1 VTATMT
7 WFCGDIEHC
16 AGFCVDCCSF
26 IPTCCQEDTV
36 LVPIWPLGKLDG
48 WPAVPKPK
56 PERAGVDM
64 QADPNFSWA
73 GTVLGLVI
81 QSLELIGLVL
91 HFPGW

>member
-1 VTATMT
+1 
-7 WFCGDIEHC
+7 
-16 AGFCVDCCSF
+16 
-26 IPTCCQEDTV
+26 
-36 LVPIWPLGKLDG
+36 LGKLDG